1 MRKDEYIKMLKYFRQ
16 WENARC
22 QSAKNHY
29 PNQIGMGDRFQKHV
43 DLIDE
48 LIEFLEKNYD

>member
-22 QSAKNHY
+22 QSAKNHN